1 MLRKQRER
9 GSTVV
14 ALAMAIFL
22 VLMTVITVYIFA
34 KKVWWFPPAITD
46 LGHEID
52 DQFSRTLLIT
62 GIVFVAA
69 QFGLAIAVYRFRDRG
84 QKAAYFEGNNTMEIL
99 WTLATVVL
107 FVGLGLYAR
116 NAWAQ
121 VHFVGAAPDAIPL
134 EITAQQFAWNF
145 RYAGPD
151 GKFGRTKPELVS
163 ASTGNPVGLD
173 STDPTAKD
181 DIVSPV
187 AAVPEGREIELILRS
202 QDVTHSFFVRE
213 LRLKQDAVPGMEI
226 HIHFTANVPGDYEL
240 VCAELCGLDTTGCT
254 AWSLSCPKP
263 IMRSGSRTRKR
274 RTSKARVR
282 SLRSVAIALASRSPR
297 CFGGRVARRR
307 LGARQNIVAE
317 PGKELHVAGC

>member
-1 MLRKQRER
+1 MLRRRTEH
-9 GSTVV
+9 GSTTI
-14 ALAMAIFL
+14 ALAFAVFL
-22 VLMTVITVYIFA
+22 VLMTVVTVYIFMA
-34 KKVWWFPPAITD
+34 KIWWFPPAITD
-46 LGHEID
+46 IGHEID

-69 QFGLAIAVYRFRDRG
+69 QFGLAYAVYRFRDHG
-84 QKAAYFEGNNTMEIL
+84 QKASYFEGNNTMEIV

-121 VHFVGAAPDAIPL
+121 VHFTDASPSAFPI
-134 EITAQQFAWNF
+134 EVTGQQFVWNF

-163 ASTGNPVGLD
+163 ASTGNPIGLD
-173 STDPTAKD
+173 PTDPSSKD

-187 AAVPEGREIELILRS
+187 IAVPEGREVDLILRS

-226 HIHFTANVPGDYEL
+226 HMHFTANDPGTYDL
-240 VCAELCGLDTTGCT
+240 VCAELCGLGHYRMHTTLT
-254 AWSLSCPKP
+254 VMPETDFEKWLKDQEA
-263 IMRSGSRTRKR
+263 
-274 RTSKARVR
+274 AN
-282 SLRSVAIALASRSPR
+282 
-297 CFGGRVARRR
+297 
-307 LGARQNIVAE
+307 Q
-317 PGKELHVAGC
+317 

>member
-1 MLRKQRER
+1 MRASGKIPGAEMMLRKQGER
-9 GSTVV
+9 GSSSV

-22 VLMTVITVYIFA
+22 VLMTVITVYIFWA
-34 KKVWWFPPAITD
+34 KVWWFPPAITD

-52 DQFSRTLLIT
+52 SQFMRTLLIT

-84 QKAAYFEGNNTMEIL
+84 QKVTYFEGNNTMEIV

-121 VHFVGAAPDAIPL
+121 VHFIGAAPGAIPI
-134 EITAQQFAWNF
+134 EVTAQQFAWNF

-173 STDPTAKD
+173 STDPATKD

-187 AAVPEGREIELILRS
+187 ITVPAGREVELILRS
-202 QDVTHSFFVRE
+202 QDVTHSFYVRE
-213 LRLKQDAVPGMEI
+213 LRLKQDNVPGMEI
-226 HIHFTANVPGDYEL
+226 HMHFTATVPGEYEIA
-240 VCAELCGLDTTGCT
+240 CAELCGLGHYRMHSMLTVMTEADYEKWLMDQE
-254 AWSLSCPKP
+254 A
-263 IMRSGSRTRKR
+263 
-274 RTSKARVR
+274 AN
-282 SLRSVAIALASRSPR
+282 
-297 CFGGRVARRR
+297 
-307 LGARQNIVAE
+307 Q
-317 PGKELHVAGC
+317 